1 MMSLSMEDEVKMM
14 LGIMRLEKP
23 NQTLS
28 KHVTVGE
35 ASVRL
40 YIWEETFF

>member
-1 MMSLSMEDEVKMM
+1 MMSLSMEDEVTMM

-28 KHVTVGE
+28 NTSQLEKPV
-35 ASVRL
+35 
-40 YIWEETFF
+40 